1 MISRTTA
8 STPPPPPP
16 PVSTTVVCS
25 RVTSSRSSA
34 IGNSPLIALLLWQN
48 ERTGAS
54 PVPECGGLDEQ
65 DRQRSRGARAN
76 RLQQFTQRAGRRKW
90 FEQNLERYS
99 NERTAIHSS
108 AADRTRRAN
117 SARRTQGSD

>member
-34 IGNSPLIALLLWQN
+34 IGNSPLIALLLWRN
-48 ERTGAS
+48 ERTFANA
-54 PVPECGGLDEQ
+54 VPNDGDDMHRAPLVIVTGLTLAACNQ
-65 DRQRSRGARAN
+65 TARQRPAPSPAEQTRGIPRA
-76 RLQQFTQRAGRRKW
+76 T
-90 FEQNLERYS
+90 ES
-99 NERTAIHSS
+99 
-108 AADRTRRAN
+108 
-117 SARRTQGSD
+117 